1 MQVLVMMTT
10 LWVTCLISNNVYS
23 DRVRT
28 NDVKL
33 IGIVVDSL
41 QLIVECVEDKE
52 LKNCTIARKSPIL

>member
-10 LWVTCLISNNVYS
+10 LWVTCLISNNVCS

-52 LKNCTIARKSPIL
+52 LKNCTIARKSSIL